1 MRENDGIVVQ
11 LREEAGWRAKLER
24 FTRDIYFI
32 LNFNCYERVEQAA
45 LVLHKLEPASVA

>member
-1 MRENDGIVVQ
+1 MGEDNGNSVLVGK
-11 LREEAGWRAKLER
+11 EAGGRAKLER
-24 FTRDIYFI
+24 FTWDIYFI